1 MVSVVK
7 SIHLIS
13 QSAIFT
19 PFKGPT
25 PATSHFNISGF
36 KAKNFEND
44 LKFLLPHYLISDRLN
59 KCCVICT
66 RSI

>member
-13 QSAIFT
+13 QTAILT
-19 PFKGPT
+19 PFKGRM
-25 PATSHFNISGF
+25 PATSHFNILGF
-36 KAKNFEND
+36 KTENFEND
-44 LKFLLPHYLISDRLN
+44 LKFLLLHYLIFDCLN
-59 KCCVICT
+59 KYCVICT

>member
-13 QSAIFT
+13 QTAILT
-19 PFKGPT
+19 PFKGPM
-25 PATSHFNISGF
+25 PATSHLNILGF
-36 KAKNFEND
+36 KTENFEND
-44 LKFLLPHYLISDRLN
+44 LKFLVPHYLISDRLN